1 MSQTTKTLTHE
12 EMTEALYLRAEEIFL
27 LCAIIT
33 RRGIAHAFC
42 TLHSHV
48 SRLESRVLAVDQK
61 YQRGTPQVKIAELDA
76 HLEPYEQMIESE
88 MAEEF
93 NKEMEAMET
102 YINYLDLLIAKSEP
116 MLTSQ
121 QENAA

>member
-1 MSQTTKTLTHE
+1 MPKITKTLTHE

-42 TLHSHV
+42 ALHSHV
-48 SRLESRVLAVDQK
+48 GRLESRVLAVDQK
-61 YQRGTPQVKIAELDA
+61 YERGTPQLKIAELDA
-76 HLEPYEQMIESE
+76 HLEPYERMIDSE

-93 NKEMEAMET
+93 NNEMEEMET
-102 YINYLDLLIAKSEP
+102 YINYLDLLIAKNAP

-121 QENAA
+121 QEAA